1 MAENLLKSLAGFQY
15 QPYEAQG
22 AILDP
27 AAELGDAI
35 TVNGVYSGIYKR
47 DTDFDALTVSDISAP
62 QEEVLDYEVPHL
74 TLTNRELTRQALSTK
89 SEFKIQ
95 ANQISAKVSKEGGA
109 ASSFGWSLKD
119 DSWVVYSGSK
129 AVLTATKN
137 GLSVQGEI
145 RATSGYIGGNS
156 NGFTIGSKS
165 IYNGV
170 LSMSDTEHRGIYL
183 GTDGIVLGKGA
194 FKVDSNGN
202 LTAKSGTF
210 TGTVH
215 AGKIDYGGDAGYFSG
230 QGLSSG
236 SASGGYR
243 GQIGSSTITTANT
256 NGGINTSLGYAD
268 FSNGVFNGWNTAG
281 YVSATYG
288 YFTHLVV
295 NGTMYGYRQT
305 RVMSADGKT
314 PIYIYYLGAAT

>member
-137 GLSVQGEI
+137 GLAVQGEI

-170 LSMSDTEHRGIYL
+170 LSMSDTDHRGIYL

-215 AGKIDYGGDAGYFSG
+215 AGKIDYGGDAGYLDGSG
-230 QGLSSG
+230 LASHSVYG
-236 SASGGYR
+236 S
-243 GQIGSSTITTANT
+243 QIGYSTISTAYT
-256 NGGINTSLGYAD
+256 SEGINTSLGYAD
-268 FSNGVFNGWNTAG
+268 YAYGCVNGWNTIPALHAASLDTNDFTIEG
-281 YVSATYG
+281 HQIDRATIRYKNSSGGTSTAYV
-288 YFTHLVV
+288 LVW
-295 NGTMYGYRQT
+295 
-305 RVMSADGKT
+305 S
-314 PIYIYYLGAAT
+314 

>member
-62 QEEVLDYEVPHL
+62 QEEAIDYEVPHL

-95 ANQISAKVSKEGGA
+95 ADQISAKVSKEGGA

-119 DSWVVYSGSK
+119 DSWVVYSDSK

-137 GLSVQGEI
+137 GLAVQGEI

-210 TGTVH
+210 TGTVQ

-230 QGLSSG
+230 RGLSSG
-236 SASGGYR
+236 SVSGGYG

-268 FSNGVFNGWNTAG
+268 FANSAFNHWVTVPSLEVGNMYLNNVLFNGNWVRTVIIDG
-281 YVSATYG
+281 
-288 YFTHLVV
+288 FTVLAL
-295 NGTMYGYRQT
+295 
-305 RVMSADGKT
+305 AD
-314 PIYIYYLGAAT
+314 Y

>member
-62 QEEVLDYEVPHL
+62 QEEALDYEVPHL
-74 TLTNRELTRQALSTK
+74 TLTNRELTRQVLSTK

-95 ANQISAKVSKEGGA
+95 ADQISAKVNKEGGA

-145 RATSGYIGGNS
+145 RATSGYIGSDS

-170 LSMSDTEHRGIYL
+170 LSMSDTEHKGIYL

-215 AGKIDYGGDAGYFSG
+215 AGKIAYGGNAGYFSG

-236 SASGGYR
+236 SVRGGYG
-243 GQIGSSTITTANT
+243 GQIGSNTITTVNT
-256 NGGINTSLGYAD
+256 NSGINTSLGYAD
-268 FSNGVFNGWNTAG
+268 YAYGCLKGWNTITALHAASLDTNDFTIEG
-281 YVSATYG
+281 HQIDRATIRYQNSSG
-288 YFTHLVV
+288 MTSTANVLVW
-295 NGTMYGYRQT
+295 Y
-305 RVMSADGKT
+305 
-314 PIYIYYLGAAT
+314 

>member
-22 AILDP
+22 AILDS

-62 QEEVLDYEVPHL
+62 QEEAIDYEVPHL

-119 DSWVVYSGSK
+119 DSWVVYSDSK

-137 GLSVQGEI
+137 GLAVQGEI
-145 RATSGYIGGNS
+145 RATSGYTGGNS

-210 TGTVH
+210 TGTVQ

-236 SASGGYR
+236 SVSGGYG

-268 FSNGVFNGWNTAG
+268 FANSAFNHWVTVPSLEVGNMYLNNVLFNGNWVRTVVING
-281 YVSATYG
+281 
-288 YFTHLVV
+288 FTVLAL
-295 NGTMYGYRQT
+295 
-305 RVMSADGKT
+305 AD
-314 PIYIYYLGAAT
+314 Y

>member
-137 GLSVQGEI
+137 GLAVQGEI

-170 LSMSDTEHRGIYL
+170 LSMSDTDHRGIYL
-183 GTDGIVLGKGA
+183 GTDGIVLGKGV

-215 AGKIDYGGDAGYFSG
+215 AGKIDYGGDAGYLDGSG
-230 QGLSSG
+230 LASHSVYG
-236 SASGGYR
+236 S
-243 GQIGSSTITTANT
+243 QIGYSTISTAYT
-256 NGGINTSLGYAD
+256 SEGINTSLGYAD
-268 FSNGVFNGWNTAG
+268 YAYGCVNGWNTIPALHAASLDTNDFTIEG
-281 YVSATYG
+281 HQIDRATIRYKNSSGGTSTAYV
-288 YFTHLVV
+288 LVW
-295 NGTMYGYRQT
+295 
-305 RVMSADGKT
+305 S
-314 PIYIYYLGAAT
+314 